1 MSLGLWNTR
10 IMIPVTVI
18 LSEATKTVAKKA
30 QKIMWLQQNSNP
42 DHETHLVPVIFY
54 QISTF
59 YLLPFISV
67 SKKRVQ

>member
-42 DHETHLVPVIFY
+42 DHETHSRPCTSYFFTKFQL
-54 QISTF
+54 
-59 YLLPFISV
+59 FISCPL
-67 SKKRVQ
+67 